1 MVSFNA
7 MSQQVQ
13 HRLGD
18 VVQANNIISLFLFIF
33 IFFFFFFFFSQYI
46 YIRLIGK
53 AAKEIEKIERERE
66 RAVQL
71 FKEACKRVDRCD

>member
-18 VVQANNIISLFLFIF
+18 VVQADNIISLILF
-33 IFFFFFFFFSQYI
+33 IFFFFFFFQYI

-66 RAVQL
+66 RERAVQL

>member
-18 VVQANNIISLFLFIF
+18 VVQADNIISLILFIL
-33 IFFFFFFFFSQYI
+33 FFFFFFQYI